1 MSIQN
6 ALGVFGAFSIFLA
19 MGYPSAD
26 RSSSFTAIEFEKL
39 DPLLDATIECAE
51 PSEEELIEA
60 KEKLQKLVNREFP
73 RSTSNEE
80 TSKKILEKYDTSVPV
95 ADKLSKTE
103 LENLL
108 SDADIGSWLT
118 RGCWADGIIQKFDSD
133 GDKLLSKDEIKNAL
147 DTIGVSAP
155 PAQ

>member
-6 ALGVFGAFSIFLA
+6 ALGVFGALSIFIA
-19 MGYPSAD
+19 VGYPSTD
-26 RSSSFTAIEFEKL
+26 RSSSFSAIEFEKL
-39 DPLLDATIECAE
+39 DPILDANTDCAE
-51 PSEEELIEA
+51 PSEEELKEA
-60 KEKLQKLVNREFP
+60 KEKLQKLVNREF
-73 RSTSNEE
+73 RSSTNNEE

-118 RGCWADGIIQKFDSD
+118 RGCWADGIIEKFDSD
-133 GDKLLSKDEIKNAL
+133 GDKSLSKDEIKNAL